1 MSDSDFKTSFKA
13 NVFEWL
19 NVDCVPADEF
29 TDEEPL
35 FGADSRLGLDSLD
48 AVELVVMLQR
58 HYGVPQKDFEN
69 RKDLFKNIAT
79 LADYVQS
86 HATKGL

>member
-1 MSDSDFKTSFKA
+1 MADTDFKTAFKA

-19 NVDCVPADEF
+19 NVDCATPEDFAD
-29 TDEEPL
+29 DEPL
-35 FGADSRLGLDSLD
+35 FGEKSRLGLDSLD

-69 RKDLFKNIAT
+69 KKELFKNIET
-79 LADYVQS
+79 LADYVQN

>member
-1 MSDSDFKTSFKA
+1 MADTNFKNAFKA

-19 NVDCVPADEF
+19 NVDGATPEEF
-29 TDEEPL
+29 TDNEPL
-35 FGADSRLGLDSLD
+35 FGEKSRLGLDSLD

-69 RKDLFKNIAT
+69 KKELFKNIET